1 MNIGIPKER
10 RPFEFRVGLT
20 PAVVQMLVKEGH
32 VCYVEHNA
40 GVGAG
45 FSDQEYE
52 QAGARVAYQPQ
63 EVFGRADLL
72 LKVARPL
79 YTELEWLL
87 PGCTI
92 MGLLHL
98 GSARQDKI
106 NVLVQKKITAIP
118 YERIM
123 LADGSMPV
131 RKPLSEIGGRLVA
144 QISAHLLQN
153 DSSGKGILL
162 GGIASVPPA
171 EVVIIGAGV
180 AGTYAARAFTGVG
193 AHVTV
198 LDTSMEALHRIHD
211 EFPGMVTLV
220 SNEHNLKRCTAYA
233 DVVVAAVMVA
243 AEVVTGDKPPMVVTR
258 EMVRGMKPRSLIM
271 DVSIDEGGC
280 VETSRPTTHEHPTYI
295 EEGVIHYCVP
305 NIPSVV
311 ARTSTYAFL
320 NAAFPFIR
328 EVANKGIDQA
338 LADNPALENAAV
350 MYKGELRNLGGAKE
364 PEEGE

>member
-1 MNIGIPKER
+1 
-10 RPFEFRVGLT
+10 
-20 PAVVQMLVKEGH
+20 MLVKGGH

-52 QAGARVAYQPQ
+52 QAGARVVYSPH

-72 LKVARPL
+72 LKVARPV
-79 YTELEWLL
+79 YEELEWMQ
-87 PGCTI
+87 PETTI

-98 GSARQDKI
+98 ASARQDKI
-106 NVLVQKKITAIP
+106 NILQEKKITAIP
-118 YERIM
+118 YERIK
-123 LADGSMPV
+123 LADGSVPV
-131 RKPLSEIGGRLVA
+131 RKPLSQLGGRLVA

-153 DSSGKGILL
+153 DAGGKGILL

-171 EVVIIGAGV
+171 EVVIIGAGTV
-180 AGTYAARAFTGVG
+180 GRHAARAFAGVG

-198 LDTSMEALHRIHD
+198 LDTSLEALQRIHYD
-211 EFPGMVTLV
+211 VPNIVTMI
-220 SNEHNLKRCTAYA
+220 SNEHNLMRATAYA
-233 DVVVAAVMVA
+233 DVVVAAILVGD
-243 AEVVTGDKPPMVVTR
+243 ERPPVVVSR

-280 VETSRPTTHEHPTYI
+280 VETARPTTHEHPTFI

-305 NIPSVV
+305 NISSVV

-320 NAAFPFIR
+320 NAAFPFIQ
-328 EVANKGIDQA
+328 EIANKGVDQA
-338 LADNPALENAAV
+338 IADNPAIEHGAV
-350 MYKGELRNLGGAKE
+350 IYKGEIRHLTRSQDL
-364 PEEGE
+364 EEGE

>member
-20 PAVVQMLVKEGH
+20 PQSVQMLAEEGH
-32 VCYVEHNA
+32 LCYVEHNA

-52 QAGARVAYQPQ
+52 QAGARIVYTPH

-72 LKVARPL
+72 LKVARPI
-79 YTELEWLL
+79 YDEIEWLR
-87 PGCTI
+87 PETTM

-98 GSARQDKI
+98 SSARQDKI
-106 NVLVQKKITAIP
+106 KLLQEKQITAIP
-118 YERIM
+118 YEQIEET
-123 LADGSMPV
+123 DGTVPV
-131 RKPLSEIGGRLVA
+131 RKPLSQIGGWLVA

-153 DSSGKGILL
+153 DAQGKGMLL
-162 GGIASVPPA
+162 GGIAGVPSA
-171 EVVIIGAGV
+171 EVIIIGAGEF
-180 AGTYAARAFTGVG
+180 GTYATRAFVGMG

-198 LDTSMEALHRIHD
+198 LDTNYESLMRIH
-211 EFPGMVTLV
+211 EQIPNVVTMM
-220 SNEHNLKRCTAYA
+220 SNPLNIKRVTSFA
-233 DVVVAAVMVA
+233 DVVVGGILVPD
-243 AEVVTGDKPPMVVTR
+243 ERTPIVVTR
-258 EMVRGMKPRSLIM
+258 DMVRAMKPRSLIM

-280 VETSRPTTHEHPTYI
+280 VETSRPTSHEHPTFI

-320 NAAFPFIR
+320 NAAYPYIQ
-328 EVANKGIDQA
+328 EIAEKGSEQA
-338 LADNPALENAAV
+338 IADNPAIAHGAAII
-350 MYKGELRNLGGAKE
+350 KGKIIHLPRLKPVGF
-364 PEEGE
+364 EGE